1 VRVVAFA
8 EPVDLD
14 AGEGA
19 VDDAAV
25 AADEDFLFGMG

>member
-1 VRVVAFA
+1 M
-8 EPVDLD
+8 DLE